1 MLYILSFLY
10 FPLKF
15 LKNRLFAYSAG
26 WFWKEMEGAVTPR
39 SNARSVIIAAI
50 FVHETRAEWA
60 FVPWNDDMSME
71 VNLRRVC
78 VSTIQTEHVTYRGN
92 RVKRRG
98 EGTVKE
104 RAKERG
110 RERANRSINQ
120 LFLQQNTKYFINP
133 TEEKL
138 SVTVPLSI
146 GW

>member
-1 MLYILSFLY
+1 
-10 FPLKF
+10 
-15 LKNRLFAYSAG
+15 
-26 WFWKEMEGAVTPR
+26 
-39 SNARSVIIAAI
+39 
-50 FVHETRAEWA
+50 
-60 FVPWNDDMSME
+60 MSME

-146 GW
+146 G